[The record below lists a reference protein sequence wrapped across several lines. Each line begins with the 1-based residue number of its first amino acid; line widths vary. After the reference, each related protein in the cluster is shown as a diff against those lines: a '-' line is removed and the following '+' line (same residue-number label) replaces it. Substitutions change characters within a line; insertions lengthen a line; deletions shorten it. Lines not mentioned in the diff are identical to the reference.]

1 MPREHAPQSRNES
14 TSHDSIVAER
24 RAYLE
29 QQAARSMGALVGDL
43 TRITSGRDVAEY
55 LVNYPQVDFGADEPS
70 VYPLVHAAAEG
81 PAAARRA
88 GELVTIEPLG
98 YNQVAIA
105 ARADGA
111 AADAYTQAIEQHY
124 QRSPYAQRLGDIAL
138 RLAQEHTDE
147 PLPRVITTLD
157 STNPADQAIARQLDY
172 SNAPLHITADN
183 QLVEHAPAEP
193 DQHRFLY
200 SPSAKA
206 LLGAF
211 DSAGLALTP
220 RAHSELVAE
229 HDGRYG
235 NAYAWA
241 SREVFKLIAGR
252 QQHLVT
258 VAEQHATKPDR
269 GQVGQ
274 PSEQLPQLQ
283 LTGDEAA
290 DALIELINQASQRGS
305 DRTSQL
311 PPVEADI
318 SIRRSGCKD
327 VEQYFIDGLA
337 LGKVQARELYGAQFI
352 TKTHGAHTILNAE
365 PVRQNGVIF
374 PPGVVWARYDDQGQ
388 EGYAPLRLTGFSF
401 ASQVADDV
409 MGREFAELDTARKQ
423 AFYQYMVE
431 QMPLAF

>member
-1 MPREHAPQSRNES
+1 MPREYAPQPRSES
-14 TSHDSIVAER
+14 TSHERVVAER
-24 RAYLE
+24 RAYLQ
-29 QQAARSMGALVGDL
+29 QQAAQSMGAL
-43 TRITSGRDVAEY
+43 
-55 LVNYPQVDFGADEPS
+55 
-70 VYPLVHAAAEG
+70 
-81 PAAARRA
+81 A
-88 GELVTIEPLG
+88 GELVAIEPLG
-98 YNQVAIA
+98 YNQVTIA
-105 ARADGA
+105 ARANGV

-211 DSAGLALTP
+211 DAAGLALTP

-252 QQHLVT
+252 SQRLVT
-258 VAEQHATKPDR
+258 APQLPRQQGGTAHEH
-269 GQVGQ
+269 
-274 PSEQLPQLQ
+274 EQLPQLP

-290 DALIELINQASQRGS
+290 DALIQLINQASQRGD

-337 LGKVQARELYGAQFI
+337 LGKVRVRELYGAQFI
-352 TKTHGAHTILNAE
+352 TKTHGAHTMLNAE
-365 PVRQNGVIF
+365 PVRQNGVVF
-374 PPGVVWARYDDQGQ
+374 PPGVVWARYDSQGQ

-401 ASQVADDV
+401 APQVADDV

-423 AFYQYMVE
+423 AFYQYMIE

>member
-1 MPREHAPQSRNES
+1 MPREHTPQPRSEP

-24 RAYLE
+24 RAYLQ
-29 QQAARSMGALVGDL
+29 QQAAQSMGALAGEL
-43 TRITSGRDVAEY
+43 TSITSGRDVAEY

-70 VYPLVHAAAEG
+70 VYPLVHAAEEG
-81 PAAARRA
+81 PEAARRA
-88 GELVTIEPLG
+88 GELVAIEPLG
-98 YNQVAIA
+98 YNQVTIA

-138 RLAQEHTDE
+138 RLTQAHMASE

-157 STNPADQAIARQLDY
+157 SANPADQAIARQLDY

-211 DSAGLALTP
+211 DTAGLALTP
-220 RAHSELVAE
+220 RAHAELVAE

-241 SREVFKLIAGR
+241 SREVCKLIAGR
-252 QQHLVT
+252 SQRLVT
-258 VAEQHATKPDR
+258 AHEH
-269 GQVGQ
+269 
-274 PSEQLPQLQ
+274 EQLPQLP
-283 LTGDEAA
+283 LTRDEAA
-290 DALIELINQASQRGS
+290 DALIQLINQASQRGD

-318 SIRRSGCKD
+318 SIRRHGCKD

-352 TKTHGAHTILNAE
+352 TKTHGAHTMLNIE
-365 PVRQNGVIF
+365 PVRQNGVVF
-374 PPGVVWARYDDQGQ
+374 PPGVVWARYDEQGQ

-401 ASQVADDV
+401 APQVADDV

-423 AFYQYMVE
+423 AFYQYMAE

>member
-1 MPREHAPQSRNES
+1 MPREHAPQPRSES
-14 TSHDSIVAER
+14 TSHERVVAER

-29 QQAARSMGALVGDL
+29 QQAAQSMGALVGDL
-43 TRITSGRDVAEY
+43 TRITSGKDVAEY

-81 PAAARRA
+81 PAAAHRA

-98 YNQVAIA
+98 Y
-105 ARADGA
+105 
-111 AADAYTQAIEQHY
+111 
-124 QRSPYAQRLGDIAL
+124 AQRLGDIAL
-138 RLAQEHTDE
+138 RLTQEHTDE

-157 STNPADQAIARQLDY
+157 STNPADQAVARQLDY

-211 DSAGLALTP
+211 DAAGLALTP

-258 VAEQHATKPDR
+258 VAKQHTTKPDR

-274 PSEQLPQLQ
+274 PSEQLPQLP

-290 DALIELINQASQRGS
+290 DALIELINQASQRGD

-337 LGKVQARELYGAQFI
+337 HGKVQARELYGAQFI
-352 TKTHGAHTILNAE
+352 TKTHGDHTMLNAE
-365 PVRQNGVIF
+365 PVRQNGVVF

-401 ASQVADDV
+401 APQVADDV

-423 AFYQYMVE
+423 AFYQYMNE

>member
-1 MPREHAPQSRNES
+1 MPREHTPQPRSEP

-29 QQAARSMGALVGDL
+29 QQAAQSMGALVGDL
-43 TRITSGRDVAEY
+43 TRITSGRDV
-55 LVNYPQVDFGADEPS
+55 
-70 VYPLVHAAAEG
+70 
-81 PAAARRA
+81 
-88 GELVTIEPLG
+88 
-98 YNQVAIA
+98 
-105 ARADGA
+105 
-111 AADAYTQAIEQHY
+111 EQHY

-138 RLAQEHTDE
+138 RLTQAHMASE

-157 STNPADQAIARQLDY
+157 SANPADQAIARQLDY

-211 DSAGLALTP
+211 DAAGLALTP
-220 RAHSELVAE
+220 HARSEFVIE

-241 SREVFKLIAGR
+241 SREVCKLIAGR
-252 QQHLVT
+252 SQRLVT
-258 VAEQHATKPDR
+258 AP
-269 GQVGQ
+269 Q
-274 PSEQLPQLQ
+274 PPRRQGGTAHEHEQLPQLP

-290 DALIELINQASQRGS
+290 DALIQLINQVSQRGD

-352 TKTHGAHTILNAE
+352 TKTHGAHTMLNTE
-365 PVRQNGVIF
+365 PVRQNGVVF

-401 ASQVADDV
+401 APQVADDV

-423 AFYQYMVE
+423 AFYQYMNE

>member
-1 MPREHAPQSRNES
+1 MPREHAPQPHSES
-14 TSHDSIVAER
+14 TSHERVVAER

-29 QQAARSMGALVGDL
+29 QQAAQSMGALVGDL
-43 TRITSGRDVAEY
+43 TRITSGKDVAEY

-81 PAAARRA
+81 PAAAHRA

-98 YNQVAIA
+98 YNQVTIA

-111 AADAYTQAIEQHY
+111 AADTYTQAIEQHY

-147 PLPRVITTLD
+147 P
-157 STNPADQAIARQLDY
+157 Y

-211 DSAGLALTP
+211 DTAGLALTP
-220 RAHSELVAE
+220 RAHAELVAE

-258 VAEQHATKPDR
+258 VARQHATKPDR
-269 GQVGQ
+269 GQLGQ
-274 PSEQLPQLQ
+274 PSEQLPQLP

-290 DALIELINQASQRGS
+290 DALIELINQASQRGD

-337 LGKVQARELYGAQFI
+337 HGKVQARELYGAQFI
-352 TKTHGAHTILNAE
+352 TKTHGDHTMLNTE
-365 PVRQNGVIF
+365 PVRQNGVVF
-374 PPGVVWARYDDQGQ
+374 PPGVVWARYDSQGQ

-401 ASQVADDV
+401 APQVADDV
-409 MGREFAELDTARKQ
+409 MGREFAELDAARKQ
-423 AFYQYMVE
+423 AFYQYMAE

>member
-1 MPREHAPQSRNES
+1 MPREYAPQPRSES
-14 TSHDSIVAER
+14 TSHERVVAER

-29 QQAARSMGALVGDL
+29 QQAAQSMGALVGDL
-43 TRITSGRDVAEY
+43 TRITSGSYVTEY
-55 LVNYPQVDFGADEPS
+55 LADYSRAYFEADEPS

-81 PAAARRA
+81 PAAAHRA
-88 GELVTIEPLG
+88 GELVMIEPLG

-111 AADAYTQAIEQHY
+111 AADTYTQAIEQHY

-183 QLVEHAPAEP
+183 QLVEHAPAEL

-211 DSAGLALTP
+211 DTAGLALTP

-252 QQHLVT
+252 SQRLVT
-258 VAEQHATKPDR
+258 VP
-269 GQVGQ
+269 Q
-274 PSEQLPQLQ
+274 PPHQQGGTAHEHEQLPQLP

-290 DALIELINQASQRGS
+290 DALIQLINQVSQRGD

-337 LGKVQARELYGAQFI
+337 HGKVQVRELYGAQFI
-352 TKTHGAHTILNAE
+352 TKTHGDHTMLNTE
-365 PVRQNGVIF
+365 PVCQNGVVF

-401 ASQVADDV
+401 APQVADDV

-423 AFYQYMVE
+423 AFYQYMIE

>member
-1 MPREHAPQSRNES
+1 MPREHAPQPHSES
-14 TSHDSIVAER
+14 TSHERVVAER

-43 TRITSGRDVAEY
+43 TRITSGRDV
-55 LVNYPQVDFGADEPS
+55 
-70 VYPLVHAAAEG
+70 
-81 PAAARRA
+81 
-88 GELVTIEPLG
+88 
-98 YNQVAIA
+98 
-105 ARADGA
+105 
-111 AADAYTQAIEQHY
+111 EQHY

-183 QLVEHAPAEP
+183 QLVEYAPAEP

-211 DSAGLALTP
+211 DTAGLALTP

-229 HDGRYG
+229 HDSRYG

-241 SREVFKLIAGR
+241 SREVCKLIAGR
-252 QQHLVT
+252 SQRLVT
-258 VAEQHATKPDR
+258 AP
-269 GQVGQ
+269 Q
-274 PSEQLPQLQ
+274 PPRQQGGPVHEHEQLPQLP

-290 DALIELINQASQRGS
+290 DALIQLINQASQRGD

-337 LGKVQARELYGAQFI
+337 HGKVQARELYGAQFI
-352 TKTHGAHTILNAE
+352 TKTHGAHTMLNAE
-365 PVRQNGVIF
+365 PVRQNGVVF
-374 PPGVVWARYDDQGQ
+374 PPGVVWARYDSQGQ

-401 ASQVADDV
+401 APQVADDV

-423 AFYQYMVE
+423 AFYQYMAE